1 MCQSLGGVDVPLL
14 TVSSRLNSD
23 PSNYHDVLL
32 DEFSESYSR
41 VSLPFY
47 KKKK

>member
-1 MCQSLGGVDVPLL
+1 LGGIDVPLL
-14 TVSSRLNSD
+14 TVSSRLTSD
-23 PSNYHDVLL
+23 PTSFLDVKL